1 MKSKKEN
8 KNWRKNLKGDKKRKK
23 RLSNKKK
30 DLNFLLTKVIF
41 ILKLWEI
48 GWE

>member
-1 MKSKKEN
+1 MKLKKEN
-8 KNWRKNLKGDKKRKK
+8 KNSKKNLKKDKKRKK

-30 DLNFLLTKVIF
+30 DLNFLLIKVIF